1 MPTHI
6 TARLA
11 WHNDGWNGRICRA
24 PEKNTY
30 CVGCKSFP
38 GDVISRERDL
48 KTERRLAGRSG
59 DKLEGYVPPCC
70 YSYNA
75 FGPDE
80 APGAS
85 SPPDFF
91 YGGANRHEWTLP
103 PATVS
108 VWPYEAMY
116 AEEVKAEG
124 YLDND
129 KRRAL
134 TLEFFQPIEQDCG
147 SNLIFYYANYSNPL
161 SEEETPRYVLI
172 GVSRIVKVGKELFY
186 ENVSEEIAKR
196 YAGGMIWARDISA
209 AYPGEGLRLP
219 YHRYLGEPD
228 RLAEIALFP
237 ENSLICKYGSKHLTD
252 DEAIGLLE
260 QFLAKVR
267 LLRDIGDESEDW
279 NVRETWLLKSISELW
294 RYRGLYPGLL
304 KALKVAGATPL
315 IDGVKQLSIQDGQD
329 KAYTSTFEFLES
341 GKDNVLT
348 ASLDAA
354 ERRKIARNWQLLE
367 EGTRLLV
374 RNVLPRVDLTLEAMK
389 GVASEQRVDFGITA
403 SAPEIAANPYLI
415 AEMYCGVDASDR
427 VPWSAI
433 DRGVLPSPELG
444 GKPLANVELNDERRF
459 RTLCV
464 EHLRR
469 EPKHSFRLA
478 KDLLVEIAQRMDR
491 LPAWKQA
498 GFSERYFTV
507 DADFLSGAL
516 ALRPT
521 DVGLAVYLKS
531 VFEDERLVEST
542 LSELASRS
550 EIDLRRPVTI
560 ADWSSWVVKPDSPL
574 AAKAR
579 ADYMDAT
586 REQAEVCDRLFRL
599 PLSVVTGPAGTGKT
613 TVIEALIRGVRR
625 AEGEGA
631 AVLVLAPTGKAADRA
646 REVFEKAS
654 LQRVETVTVHSF
666 LAANGWLNENL
677 TFKRNGGRKAVVGT
691 LVLDEASM
699 LDLEL
704 AAALFRAIDW
714 QHLRRLILVGDPGQL
729 PPIGRG
735 RVFADV
741 IKWISA
747 VYPANL
753 GRLKRNL
760 RQLLNKVRD
769 EGTAIVALSELFIVD
784 DEDKT
789 ADATDSS
796 TRPDQ
801 EALIAHIHAG
811 GAVDRDLDVIYW
823 DEPGDLAAILISAI
837 EVQMTNGSGL
847 GKRQPYQVWRD
858 ALSADPTAFQ
868 ILTPHRGELYGVEA
882 LNEACQARIS
892 KFITERIGAVDGITL
907 SDKVIQIRNRPKS
920 NPIWAYEGATR
931 KKLKVEVFNGE
942 IGTVQAFGFD
952 SKLWTTVRTGYGPRL
967 RRFAVQFTRK
977 PGITVGYGRDVPHDK
992 AYKRTES
999 VEENLELAYAVSIHK
1014 AQGSEFAQT
1023 FVIIPS
1029 STKRPISA
1037 ELVYTALT
1045 RASRHCTLLLQRD
1058 IASLLDARRRENAQ
1072 TPQINSFLFGM
1083 HVAKEA
1089 LTNRRG
1095 WYEAGKIHEA
1105 LSGDM
1110 LRSKSEV
1117 IIANLLH
1124 ERGIPFRYEQ
1134 PLVAGD
1140 GTLRLPDFTISWR
1153 GRMFFWEH
1161 LGRLDLPNYA
1171 NEWEKKCAWYERWFP
1186 GQLLTTEEGAHLSKA
1201 AAEVV
1206 DGLIGL
1212 AGSVTASA

>member
-11 WHNDGWNGRICRA
+11 WHNDGWNGAVCRV

-38 GDVISRERDL
+38 GDVIARERDL
-48 KTERRLAGRSG
+48 EAEKRLAGRSG
-59 DKLEGYVPPCC
+59 AKLEGYVPPCS

-75 FGPDE
+75 FGRDE
-80 APGAS
+80 APSAS
-85 SPPDFF
+85 NPPDFF
-91 YGGANRHEWTLP
+91 FGGATRHEWTLP

-124 YLDND
+124 YLDNNR
-129 KRRAL
+129 RRAL
-134 TLEFFQPIEQDCG
+134 TLEFFQPIEKDCG

-161 SEEETPRYVLI
+161 SEEEAPRYVLI

-186 ENVSEEIAKR
+186 ENVSEDIAKR

-209 AYPGEGLRLP
+209 AYPDEGVRLP
-219 YHRYLGEPD
+219 YHRYLDEPD
-228 RLAEIALFP
+228 RLAEIALYP
-237 ENSLICKYGSKHLTD
+237 ENPLICKYGSKHLTD

-267 LLRDIGDESEDW
+267 FLRDIGDESEDW
-279 NVRETWLLKSISELW
+279 GVRETWLLEAISKLW

-304 KALKVAGATPL
+304 KALKVAGAAPL
-315 IDGVKQLSIQDGQD
+315 IDGAKKISIQEGQE
-329 KAYTSTFEFLES
+329 KAYAAAFAFLES
-341 GKDNVLT
+341 GDGNALT
-348 ASLDAA
+348 AGLDAA
-354 ERRKIARNWQLLE
+354 ERKKIARNWKLLE
-367 EGTRLLV
+367 DGTRLLV
-374 RNVLPRVDLTLEAMK
+374 RNVLPRLDLTLEAMK
-389 GVASEQRVDFGITA
+389 AVAAEQRADCGITA

-415 AEMYCGVDASDR
+415 AEMYCGADASDR
-427 VPWSAI
+427 VPWSTI

-444 GKPLANVELNDERRF
+444 GKPLAEVELNDERRF
-459 RTLCV
+459 RAICV
-464 EHLRR
+464 EHLHR
-469 EPKHSFRLA
+469 EPNHCFRFA
-478 KDLLVEIAQRMDR
+478 KELLVEITQRMDR

-498 GFSERYFTV
+498 EFSERYFTV

-516 ALRPT
+516 TLRPT
-521 DVGLAVYLKS
+521 ELGLAVYLKS
-531 VFEDERLVEST
+531 VFEDERLLENT
-542 LSELASRS
+542 LNELASRP
-550 EIDLRRPVTI
+550 EIDLRRPVT
-560 ADWSSWVVKPDSPL
+560 ASDWSSWVFKSDSPL
-574 AAKAR
+574 AAKASGE
-579 ADYMDAT
+579 YGEAT
-586 REQAEVCDRLFRL
+586 REQAEVCERLFRL

-631 AVLVLAPTGKAADRA
+631 AILVLAPTGKAADRA

-666 LAANGWLNENL
+666 LAANGWLNDNL
-677 TFKRNGGRKAVVGT
+677 TFKRRGGKKAAIGT

-714 QHLRRLILVGDPGQL
+714 QHIRRLILVGDPGQL

-735 RVFADV
+735 RVFADI
-741 IKWISA
+741 IKWMSTA
-747 VYPANL
+747 HPANL
-753 GRLKRNL
+753 GRLRRNL
-760 RQLLNKVRD
+760 RQLLNKVHG

-784 DEDKT
+784 DEDKS
-789 ADATDSS
+789 TDGTDNA

-801 EALIAHIHAG
+801 EALIARIHAG
-811 GAVDRDLDVIYW
+811 GAVDRDLDVIFW
-823 DEPGDLAAILISAI
+823 DQPEHLAEILIAAM
-837 EVQMTNGSGL
+837 EARMTDGAGL
-847 GKRQPYQVWRD
+847 GERQPYQIWRE
-858 ALSADPTAFQ
+858 AISQDPTAFQ
-868 ILTPHRGELYGVEA
+868 ILTPHRGELHGVEA
-882 LNEACQARIS
+882 LNEVCQSRIS
-892 KFITERIGAVDGITL
+892 KFVIERIGTVDGITL
-907 SDKVIQIRNRPKS
+907 ADKVIQIRNRPKS
-920 NPIWAYEGATR
+920 DPIWAYDAATK

-942 IGTVQAFGFD
+942 IGTAQAFGFE
-952 SKLWTTVRTGYGPRL
+952 SGKLWNRVSTGYGPRL
-967 RRFAVQFTRK
+967 KRFAVQFTRK
-977 PGITVGYGRDVPHDK
+977 PGITVGYGREVPHDK
-992 AYKRTES
+992 PWKRNES

-1014 AQGSEFAQT
+1014 AQGSEFAHT

-1029 STKRPISA
+1029 SAKRTVST

-1072 TPQINSFLFGM
+1072 TPQINSFLFAL

-1095 WYEAGKIHEA
+1095 WYEAGKIHEG

-1117 IIANLLH
+1117 IIANMLH
-1124 ERGIPFRYEQ
+1124 DRSIPFRYEQ
-1134 PLVAGD
+1134 PLFAGD
-1140 GTLRLPDFTISWR
+1140 GTLRLPDFTVTWA
-1153 GRMFFWEH
+1153 GKTYFWEH
-1161 LGRLDLPNYA
+1161 LGRLDLVDYA
-1171 NEWEKKCAWYERWFP
+1171 EEWEHKRAWYERWFP
-1186 GQLLTTEEGAHLSKA
+1186 GQLVTTEEGAKLSGA
-1201 AAEVV
+1201 AAE
-1206 DGLIGL
+1206 LI
-1212 AGSVTASA
+1212 ARITQSSIE

>member
-11 WHNDGWNGRICRA
+11 WHNDGWNGAICKA
-24 PEKNTY
+24 PDKNTY
-30 CVGCKSFP
+30 CVGCKSYP
-38 GDVISRERDL
+38 GDLIARERDL
-48 KTERRLAGRSG
+48 QREKRLQGCSG
-59 DKLEGYVPPCC
+59 AQLEGYVPPCS

-75 FGPDE
+75 FGLDE
-80 APGAS
+80 APSAS
-85 SPPDFF
+85 NPPDFF
-91 YGGANRHEWTLP
+91 YGGARRHEWMLSA
-103 PATVS
+103 ATVS

-116 AEEVKAEG
+116 GEDVRAQG

-134 TLEFFQPIEQDCG
+134 TREFFQPIEKDCG

-161 SEEETPRYVLI
+161 SEEEAPRYVLI

-186 ENVSEEIAKR
+186 GNVSEEIAKR
-196 YAGGMIWARDISA
+196 YASGIIWARDISA
-209 AYPGEGLRLP
+209 AFPDEGVRLP
-219 YHRYLGEPD
+219 YHRYLNEPD
-228 RLAEIALFP
+228 RLADVALFP
-237 ENSLICKYGSKHLTD
+237 ENPLICKYGSKHVTD

-267 LLRDIGDESEDW
+267 FLREIGDESEDW
-279 NVRETWLLKSISELW
+279 NVREAWLLKSISDLW
-294 RYRGLYPGLL
+294 RCRGLYPGLL
-304 KALKVAGATPL
+304 KALNVAGATPL
-315 IDGVKQLSIQDGQD
+315 IDAVKDLSIQEGQER
-329 KAYTSTFEFLES
+329 AYAAAFEFLES
-341 GKDNVLT
+341 GNDNVLT
-348 ASLDAA
+348 TRLDAA
-354 ERRKIARNWQLLE
+354 ERKKIARNWMLNE
-367 EGTRLLV
+367 DSRRLLL
-374 RNVLPRVDLTLEAMK
+374 RDVLPRLDLTLEAM
-389 GVASEQRVDFGITA
+389 GAVASEQRADCGITA
-403 SAPEIAANPYLI
+403 SAQEIAANPYLI
-415 AEMYCGVDASDR
+415 AEMYCGADTSYR
-427 VPWSAI
+427 VPWSTV

-444 GKPLANVELNDERRF
+444 GKPLADVDFNDERRF
-459 RTLCV
+459 RALCV

-478 KDLLVEIAQRMDR
+478 KDLLVEIAQRMDH

-498 GFSERYFTV
+498 EFSERYFAV
-507 DADFLSGAL
+507 DAEFLSGAL
-516 ALRPT
+516 TLRPT
-521 DVGLAVYLKS
+521 DLGLAVYLKA

-542 LSELASRS
+542 LNELVSRP
-550 EIDLRRPVTI
+550 EIELRRPVTVK
-560 ADWSSWVVKPDSPL
+560 DWSSWVFKADSLL
-574 AAKAR
+574 ALKAS
-579 ADYMDAT
+579 AEYAEAT
-586 REQAEVCDRLFRL
+586 REQAEVCERLFRL

-646 REVFEKAS
+646 KEVFEKAS
-654 LQRVETVTVHSF
+654 LQHVETVTVHSL

-677 TFKRNGGRKAVVGT
+677 TFKRRGGKKAAVGT

-704 AAALFRAIDW
+704 AAALFRSIDW
-714 QHLRRLILVGDPGQL
+714 QHIRRLILVGDPGQL

-741 IKWISA
+741 IKWMSTA
-747 VYPANL
+747 HPANL
-753 GRLKRNL
+753 GRLERNL
-760 RQLLNKVRD
+760 RQLLNKVHG
-769 EGTAIVALSELFIVD
+769 EGTAIVAHSELLIVD
-784 DEDKT
+784 DENKSVNG
-789 ADATDSS
+789 ADSP

-801 EALIAHIHAG
+801 EALIARIHAG
-811 GAVDRDLDVIYW
+811 GTVDRDLEVIYW
-823 DEPGDLAAILISAI
+823 DEPEHLAEILISAM
-837 EVQMTNGSGL
+837 EARMTNGAGL
-847 GKRQPYQVWRD
+847 GERQPYQIWRE

-868 ILTPHRGELYGVEA
+868 ILTPHRGELHGVEA
-882 LNEACQARIS
+882 LNEVCQRRIS
-892 KFITERIGAVDGITL
+892 KVIIDRIGTVDGITL

-920 NPIWAYEGATR
+920 DLIWAYEAATR
-931 KKLKVEVFNGE
+931 KKLKVEVYNGE

-952 SKLWTTVRTGYGPRL
+952 RKLWNTVRTGYGPRL
-967 RRFAVQFTRK
+967 SRFAVQFTRK
-977 PGITVGYGRDVPHDK
+977 PGVTVGYGRNVPHDK
-992 AYKRTES
+992 SYKRNER

-1014 AQGSEFAQT
+1014 AQGSDFSHT

-1029 STKRPISA
+1029 SAKRPVSA

-1072 TPQINSFLFGM
+1072 TPRINSFLFAL

-1089 LTNRRG
+1089 ITNRRG

-1124 ERGIPFRYEQ
+1124 ERSVPFRYEE
-1134 PLVAGD
+1134 PLFAGD
-1140 GTLRLPDFTISWR
+1140 GTLRLPDFAVTWA
-1153 GRMFFWEH
+1153 GKTYFWEH
-1161 LGRLDLPNYA
+1161 LGRLDFTDYA
-1171 NEWEKKCAWYERWFP
+1171 EEWKKKRAWYERWFP
-1186 GQLLTTEEGAHLSKA
+1186 GQLVTTEEGPKLSNA
-1201 AAEVV
+1201 AAE
-1206 DGLIGL
+1206 LI
-1212 AGSVTASA
+1212 AEITR

>member
-11 WHNDGWNGRICRA
+11 WHNDGWNGAICKV

-38 GDVISRERDL
+38 GDVIARERDL
-48 KTERRLAGRSG
+48 ETEKRLAGRSG
-59 DKLEGYVPPCC
+59 DKLEGYVPPCS

-75 FGPDE
+75 FGRDE
-80 APGAS
+80 APSAS
-85 SPPDFF
+85 NPPDFF
-91 YGGANRHEWTLP
+91 YGGGSRHEWTLP

-134 TLEFFQPIEQDCG
+134 TLEFFQPIEKDCG

-161 SEEETPRYVLI
+161 SEEEAPRYVLI

-209 AYPGEGLRLP
+209 AYPDEGVRLP
-219 YHRYLGEPD
+219 YHRYLDQPD

-237 ENSLICKYGSKHLTD
+237 ENPLTCKYGSKHLTD

-267 LLRDIGDESEDW
+267 FLRDIGDETEDW
-279 NVRETWLLKSISELW
+279 NAREAWLLKSISELW
-294 RYRGLYPGLL
+294 RHRGLYPGLL

-315 IDGVKQLSIQDGQD
+315 IDSVKRLSIQEGEGE
-329 KAYTSTFEFLES
+329 AYAAAFEFLES
-341 GKDNVLT
+341 GKENALSAD
-348 ASLDAA
+348 LDPA
-354 ERRKIARNWQLLE
+354 ERKKIARNWKLLGD
-367 EGTRLLV
+367 GTRLLL
-374 RNVLPRVDLTLEAMK
+374 RDVLPRLDLTMEAM
-389 GVASEQRVDFGITA
+389 GAIASEQRADSGITA
-403 SAPEIAANPYLI
+403 TAQEIAANPYLI
-415 AEMYCGVDASDR
+415 VEMYCGADTSDH
-427 VPWSAI
+427 VPWSTI
-433 DRGVLPSPELG
+433 DRGVLPSPDLG
-444 GKPLANVELNDERRF
+444 GKPLADVELNDERRF
-459 RTLCV
+459 RALCA

-498 GFSERYFTV
+498 EFSERYFTV

-521 DVGLAVYLKS
+521 ELGLAVYLKS

-542 LSELASRS
+542 LNELVSRP
-550 EIDLRRPVTI
+550 EIDLRRPVTA
-560 ADWSSWVVKPDSPL
+560 ADWSSWVFKPDSPL
-574 AAKAR
+574 ATKASD
-579 ADYMDAT
+579 DYTEAT
-586 REQAEVCDRLFRL
+586 REQAEVCEHLFRL

-654 LQRVETVTVHSF
+654 LHRVETVTIHSF
-666 LAANGWLNENL
+666 LAANGWLNDNL
-677 TFKRNGGRKAVVGT
+677 SFKRRGGKKAAVGT
-691 LVLDEASM
+691 LLLDEASM

-714 QHLRRLILVGDPGQL
+714 QHIRRLILVGDPGQL

-741 IKWISA
+741 IKWMA
-747 VYPANL
+747 TAHPANL

-760 RQLLNKVRD
+760 RQLLNKVRG
-769 EGTAIVALSELFIVD
+769 EGTAVVALSELFIVD
-784 DEDKT
+784 DEDKSGDG
-789 ADATDSS
+789 ADSS

-801 EALIAHIHAG
+801 EALIVRIHAG

-823 DEPGDLAAILISAI
+823 DEPENLAEILISAM
-837 EVQMTNGSGL
+837 EARMTKGAGV
-847 GKRQPYQVWRD
+847 GGRQPYQVWREVLGD
-858 ALSADPTAFQ
+858 DPTAFQ
-868 ILTPHRGELYGVEA
+868 ILTPHRGELHGVEA
-882 LNEACQARIS
+882 LNEVCQSRIS
-892 KFITERIGAVDGITL
+892 KFLIERIGAVDGITL

-920 NPIWAYEGATR
+920 DPIWAYDAATK
-931 KKLKVEVFNGE
+931 KKLAVEVFNGE
-942 IGTVQAFGFD
+942 IGTVQAFGFES
-952 SKLWTTVRTGYGPRL
+952 SKLWNRVKSGYGPRL
-967 RRFAVQFTRK
+967 KRFAVQFTRK
-977 PGITVGYGRDVPHDK
+977 PGITVGYGREVPHDK
-992 AYKRTES
+992 PWKRTES

-1014 AQGSEFAQT
+1014 AQGSEFAHT

-1029 STKRPISA
+1029 SAKRPIAA

-1045 RASRHCTLLLQRD
+1045 RANRHCTLLLQRD

-1072 TPQINSFLFGM
+1072 TPQINSFLFTL

-1089 LTNRRG
+1089 LSNRRG
-1095 WYEAGKIHEA
+1095 WYESGKIHEA

-1124 ERGIPFRYEQ
+1124 ERGVPFRYEQ
-1134 PLVAGD
+1134 PLFAGD
-1140 GTLRLPDFTISWR
+1140 GTLRLPDFTITWA
-1153 GRMFFWEH
+1153 GKTYYWEH
-1161 LGRLDLPNYA
+1161 LGRLDLTDYVE
-1171 NEWEKKCAWYERWFP
+1171 EWNQKRAWYERWFS
-1186 GQLLTTEEGAHLSKA
+1186 GQLVTTEESPKLSNA
-1201 AAEVV
+1201 AAT
-1206 DGLIGL
+1206 LI
-1212 AGSVTASA
+1212 AQITQ

>member
-1 MPTHI
+1 MLTHI

-11 WHNDGWNGRICRA
+11 WHNDGWNGAICKV

-38 GDVISRERDL
+38 GDVIARDRDL
-48 KTERRLAGRSG
+48 DTEKRLAGESG
-59 DKLEGYVPPCC
+59 DKLDGYVPPCS

-75 FGPDE
+75 FGRGE
-80 APGAS
+80 APSAS
-85 SPPDFF
+85 NPPDFF
-91 YGGANRHEWTLP
+91 YGGAARHEWTLS

-116 AEEVKAEG
+116 ADEVKAEG

-129 KRRAL
+129 KRHAL
-134 TLEFFQPIEQDCG
+134 TLEFFQPVEADCG
-147 SNLIFYYANYSNPL
+147 RNLIFYYANYSNPL
-161 SEEETPRYVLI
+161 SQEEAQRYVLI

-209 AYPGEGLRLP
+209 AYPDEGVRLP
-219 YHRYLGEPD
+219 YHRYLDDPD
-228 RLAEIALFP
+228 RLSEIALFP
-237 ENSLICKYGSKHLTD
+237 ENPLICKYGSKHVTD

-267 LLRDIGDESEDW
+267 FLRDIGDQTEDW
-279 NVRETWLLKSISELW
+279 NVRETWLLTTISELW

-315 IDGVKQLSIQDGQD
+315 IDDVKQFTIQEGQE
-329 KAYTSTFEFLES
+329 KACAAAFEFLES
-341 GKDNVLT
+341 GKDNALT
-348 ASLDAA
+348 ADLDAA
-354 ERRKIARNWQLLE
+354 ERKKIARNWKLLE
-367 EGTRLLV
+367 DGTRLLL
-374 RNVLPRVDLTLEAMK
+374 RNVLPRLDLTPAAMEA
-389 GVASEQRVDFGITA
+389 VASEQRADCGITA
-403 SAPEIAANPYLI
+403 SAQEIAANPYLI
-415 AEMYCGVDASDR
+415 AEMYCGADASDR
-427 VPWSAI
+427 VPWSTI

-444 GKPLANVELNDERRF
+444 GKPLADVELNDERRF
-459 RTLCV
+459 RALCV

-498 GFSERYFTV
+498 VFSERHFTV

-521 DVGLAVYLKS
+521 DLGLAVYLSS
-531 VFEDERLVEST
+531 VFADERLVEST
-542 LSELASRS
+542 LNELASRP
-550 EIDLRRPVTI
+550 EIDLRRPVT
-560 ADWSSWVVKPDSPL
+560 ATDWSSWVFKSDSTL
-574 AAKAR
+574 AAKAS
-579 ADYMDAT
+579 ADYAEAT
-586 REQAEVCDRLFRL
+586 REQAKVCERLFRL

-613 TVIEALIRGVRR
+613 TVIESLVRGVRR
-625 AEGEGA
+625 AEGDGA

-654 LQRVETVTVHSF
+654 LQRVEAVTVHSF
-666 LAANGWLNENL
+666 LAANGWLNDNL
-677 TFKRNGGRKAVVGT
+677 TSRRQGGKKAAVGT

-714 QHLRRLILVGDPGQL
+714 QHIHRLILVGDPGQL

-741 IKWISA
+741 INWMSVA
-747 VYPANL
+747 HPANL
-753 GRLKRNL
+753 GRLERNL
-760 RQLLNKVRD
+760 RQLLNKVRG
-769 EGTAIVALSELFIVD
+769 EGTAVVALSELFIVD
-784 DEDKT
+784 DEDK
-789 ADATDSS
+789 AAIGTDNS

-801 EALIAHIHAG
+801 EALIARIHAG
-811 GAVDRDLDVIYW
+811 GAIDRDLDVIYW
-823 DEPGDLAAILISAI
+823 DEPESLAKILIAAM
-837 EVQMTNGSGL
+837 EAQMNGGSDPGQ
-847 GKRQPYQVWRD
+847 RQPFQVWRD
-858 ALSADPTAFQ
+858 ALSTDPTAFQ
-868 ILTPHRGELYGVEA
+868 ILTPHRGELHGVEA
-882 LNEACQARIS
+882 LNEVCQSRIS
-892 KFITERIGAVDGITL
+892 KFTMDRIGTVDGITL

-920 NPIWAYEGATR
+920 NPIWAYDAAAR

-952 SKLWTTVRTGYGPRL
+952 SKLWNTIKTGYGPRL
-967 RRFAVQFTRK
+967 KRFAVKFARK
-977 PGITVGYGRDVPHDK
+977 PGMTVGYGRDVPHDRRF
-992 AYKRTES
+992 KRSES

-1014 AQGSEFAQT
+1014 AQGSEFAHT

-1029 STKRPISA
+1029 SAKRPVSA

-1045 RASRHCTLLLQRD
+1045 RANRHCTLLLQRD
-1058 IASLLDARRRENAQ
+1058 ITSLLDARRRENAQ
-1072 TPQINSFLFGM
+1072 TPQINSFLFSL
-1083 HVAKEA
+1083 HIAKEA
-1089 LTNRRG
+1089 LINRRG

-1117 IIANLLH
+1117 IIANMLH
-1124 ERGIPFRYEQ
+1124 ERIVPFQYEQ
-1134 PLVAGD
+1134 PLFAGD
-1140 GTLRLPDFTISWR
+1140 GTLRLPDFTVTWA
-1153 GRMFFWEH
+1153 GKTYFWEH
-1161 LGRLDLPNYA
+1161 LGRLDLADYA
-1171 NEWEKKCAWYERWFP
+1171 EEWKQKRAWYERWFP
-1186 GQLLTTEEGAHLSKA
+1186 GQLVTTEEGPKLSNA
-1201 AAEVV
+1201 AAE
-1206 DGLIGL
+1206 LI
-1212 AGSVTASA
+1212 AKITQ